1 MEFIFLME
9 DLLVEVLLDDGH
21 YYEAILT
28 DVTDTEI
35 VVTFENM
42 LTVMGGRKDLETKNY
57 PFAKA
62 RLPPLKDTTGAAP
75 SYAEG
80 QEIEVYYTLFGY
92 YRATI
97 KEILIDGEFFSVQHF
112 NPEYPIVTYYEIV
125 PVDRIRVP
133 NPNPPLT
140 KDDFVKFHINIP
152 TNLRDI
158 AKKYRIHKDF
168 QLRISAAICRFEP
181 GSGDL
186 VCISRD
192 DWSQKAAY
200 EFIDI
205 HINTLR
211 EKAEGFKKLE
221 EKAIQLRS
229 KLEEEEFFKEW
240 TERIGENIH
249 VSTSEQSTSGLGEQE
264 IQFSVLNRT
273 EEEHMLVESKR

>member
-1 MEFIFLME
+1 ME

-42 LTVMGGRKDLETKNY
+42 LTVMEGRKNLETKNY

-80 QEIEVYYTLFGY
+80 QEIEVDCTLFGY

-112 NPEYPIVTYYEIV
+112 NPKYPIVTCYEIV

-140 KDDFVKFHINIP
+140 KDDFVKFHFNVP
-152 TNLRDI
+152 MNLRDI

-168 QLRISAAICRFEP
+168 QVLIGAGICRFEP
-181 GSGDL
+181 GSGVL
-186 VCISRD
+186 VCISRA
-192 DWSQKAAY
+192 DWSKKAAY
-200 EFIDI
+200 ELIECHF
-205 HINTLR
+205 NTLR

-229 KLEEEEFFKEW
+229 KLIEEALYKRRIEGTGEEY
-240 TERIGENIH
+240 IH

-264 IQFSVLNRT
+264 ISSQLKRT
-273 EEEHMLVESKR
+273 EAEPMLVESEH